1 MVNGTSAVILAKCY
15 GCGLCTSSCSGEAR
29 TMIKRKDY
37 RNQYYPIE
45 LVGEGSIPTI
55 AS

>member
-1 MVNGTSAVILAKCY
+1 MVNGTSAVNLAKCY
-15 GCGLCTSSCSGEAR
+15 GCGLCISSCTGEAR
-29 TMIKRKDY
+29 KMIKREDY

-45 LVGEGSIPTI
+45 LVSKGSIPTV